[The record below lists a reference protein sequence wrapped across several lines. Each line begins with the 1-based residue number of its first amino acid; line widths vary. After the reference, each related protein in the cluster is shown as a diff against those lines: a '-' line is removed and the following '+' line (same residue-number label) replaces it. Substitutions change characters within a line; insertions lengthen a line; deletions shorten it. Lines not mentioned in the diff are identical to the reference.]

1 MIPFDLTSEL
11 LNQMIHAMED
21 QNADYFFDV
30 SEGSLRD
37 AAQVADPEAPE
48 LVPIPDW
55 EPSDGFELME
65 SFVAGLANPEWQERL
80 RGALAGGRGAFKR
93 FKATA
98 KQNHHVMAAW
108 RRHKRRRMQRR
119 VYDWYNDLRNSWGL
133 NPLEPEE
140 GSEDRQALLFED
152 FSLRRTSLG
161 GYRKAIRELLG
172 AAHRELYRKLP
183 APLAEALYEEPPW
196 LAPGATGDPAPETSE
211 APEGIVALD
220 PEEELAGVVWG
231 RRRGALLELT
241 EVLVRPIYRGI
252 GLGGLLF
259 DRWMDDAIA
268 DGAHYL
274 LIRRGLAH
282 PAIRALAAAR
292 DFEATEVGYLY
303 SPEVSG

>member
-1 MIPFDLTSEL
+1 MLTTMTPFDLTPEL
-11 LNQMIHAMED
+11 LNQIIHAMED
-21 QNADYFFDV
+21 QNTDYLFDV
-30 SEGSLRD
+30 SEATLRG
-37 AAQVADPEAPE
+37 AATVADPEAPE
-48 LVPIPDW
+48 LTPIPDW

-65 SFVAGLANPEWQERL
+65 TFVAGLANPEWQERL

-98 KQNHHVMAAW
+98 KQNQHIMAAW
-108 RRHKRRRMQRR
+108 RRHKRLSMQRR
-119 VYDWYNDLRNSWGL
+119 VYDWYNDLRDSWGL

-161 GYRKAIRELLG
+161 PYREAIRELLG

-183 APLAEALYEEPPW
+183 AALAEALYEEPAW
-196 LAPGATGDPAPETSE
+196 LTPGATGAQL
-211 APEGIVALD
+211 PEGIVALD
-220 PEEELAGVVWG
+220 PEEALAGVVWG
-231 RRRGALLELT
+231 DRRGPLLELG
-241 EVLVRPIYRGI
+241 EILVRPVYRGI

-259 DRWMDDAIA
+259 DRWMEDAIA
-268 DGAHYL
+268 DGVPYV

-292 DFEATEVGYLY
+292 DFESTDVGYLY
-303 SPEVSG
+303 SRQA

>member
-1 MIPFDLTSEL
+1 MIPFDLTPEL

-21 QNADYFFDV
+21 QNTNYLLDV
-30 SEGSLRD
+30 SDGTLRD
-37 AAQVADPEAPE
+37 TATVTDPEAPE
-48 LVPIPDW
+48 LTPIPDW

-65 SFVAGLANPEWQERL
+65 SFVAGLANPEWRGRL
-80 RGALAGGRGAFKR
+80 REALTGGRGAFKR

-108 RRHKRRRMQRR
+108 RRHKRVRMQRR
-119 VYDWYNDLRNSWGL
+119 VYDWYNDLRDTWGL

-161 GYRKAIRELLG
+161 PYREAIRELLG

-183 APLAEALYEEPPW
+183 APLAESLYEEPPW
-196 LAPGATGDPAPETSE
+196 LPSEAPGSLV
-211 APEGIVALD
+211 PEGIVALD
-220 PEEELAGVVWG
+220 PEEALAGVVWG
-231 RRRGALLELT
+231 NRRGALLELG
-241 EVLVRPIYRGI
+241 EILVRPDYRGI

-259 DRWMDDAIA
+259 DRWVDDAIA
-268 DGAHYL
+268 EGVPYL

-303 SPEVSG
+303 SPDVSG